1 MNKPYTLTTNKIP
14 KQVAAKSYLEAL
26 MEEAILLKSGG
37 KNKFTIEASNQNGKL
52 GIYVRA

>member
-1 MNKPYTLTTNKIP
+1 MKPYTLTTNRQS

-26 MEEAILLKSGG
+26 MDEAIFLKSCG
-37 KNKFTIEASNQNGKL
+37 KNKFTIEASNKDQKL

>member
-1 MNKPYTLTTNKIP
+1 MKPYTLTTNKTP

-26 MEEAILLKSGG
+26 MEEAVFLKQSG
-37 KNKFTIEASNQNGKL
+37 KSKFTIEVSNKDQKL

>member
-1 MNKPYTLTTNKIP
+1 MKSYTITINRQS

-26 MEEAILLKSGG
+26 MDEAAFLKSGG
-37 KNKFTIEASNQNGKL
+37 KNKFTIEVSNKETKL

>member
-1 MNKPYTLTTNKIP
+1 MNKPYTLTTNKTP

-26 MEEAILLKSGG
+26 MDEAVFLKQSG
-37 KNKFTIEASNQNGKL
+37 KNKFTIEVSNKDQKL